1 MPASPLPASSDA
13 SLASPPGASPAA
25 LTMPAARPAQARPG
39 RRPLWAR
46 LLGRLIEPW
55 LGLKTEPEQL
65 QHDPAQPVVTPRLM
79 EQAILEVALGWVSAG
94 LMENFDL
101 FKETLDVYR
110 DTSDRNRLNCV
121 CHPDVV
127 NQLRV
132 FAALIQFKL

>member
-1 MPASPLPASSDA
+1 MSAAAAGHRSPL
-13 SLASPPGASPAA
+13 L
-25 LTMPAARPAQARPG
+25 
-39 RRPLWAR
+39 
-46 LLGRLIEPW
+46 
-55 LGLKTEPEQL
+55 
-65 QHDPAQPVVTPRLM
+65 DPAQPVVTPKLM

-101 FKETLDVYR
+101 FKETLEVTR